1 MAGRETDRQTDTQ
14 ARGARSRAQ
23 RWHPAAGREYFEQTG
38 TPAPEWSA
46 IAGKAMAAEPFC
58 ANGSGQTRSIRPWRW
73 PSAIAMPSKIDG
85 RTVISPFTDSF
96 IA

>member
-1 MAGRETDRQTDTQ
+1 MAGRETDRLEEPGAARNAGAPPQ
-14 ARGARSRAQ
+14 AASIWSRRA
-23 RWHPAAGREYFEQTG
+23 

-58 ANGSGQTRSIRPWRW
+58 ANGSGQTRSIRPLRW

-85 RTVISPFTDSF
+85 RTVISPFTDSL